1 MERRGGIEL
10 QEGAGGL
17 PHAWPANTHYKA
29 TPLPTTSGFLR
40 YFRACSLSPVRQGT
54 PRVPQVTWG
63 VLWER
68 NVCPYW
74 MLMEFP
80 ISLYVMVG
88 LLAHIPMHRSL
99 WRQAMAVLPPA
110 TDGKRTSA
118 AWHDPAN
125 SEALKAFSAA
135 AAWQSSCASVAA
147 SPATNEMTTSGQPR
161 ARQSVRKPRSAALR
175 SKSAGTTL
183 G

>member
-10 QEGAGGL
+10 REAAGGL

-54 PRVPQVTWG
+54 PRVPQGTWG

-80 ISLYVMVG
+80 ISLYHWLG
-88 LLAHIPMHRSL
+88 LLAHIPMPRWWQGGFLIVDLCCSML
-99 WRQAMAVLPPA
+99 LL
-110 TDGKRTSA
+110 TSA
-118 AWHDPAN
+118 PPLPTAGISLRFFASTSKP
-125 SEALKAFSAA
+125 
-135 AAWQSSCASVAA
+135 SC
-147 SPATNEMTTSGQPR
+147 
-161 ARQSVRKPRSAALR
+161 
-175 SKSAGTTL
+175 
-183 G
+183 

>member
-1 MERRGGIEL
+1 MRQWSAGGGIEL

-54 PRVPQVTWG
+54 PRVPQGTWG

-80 ISLYVMVG
+80 ISLYVVVG
-88 LLAHIPMHRSL
+88 LLAHIPIRNFVS
-99 WRQAMAVLPPA
+99 
-110 TDGKRTSA
+110 RT
-118 AWHDPAN
+118 
-125 SEALKAFSAA
+125 
-135 AAWQSSCASVAA
+135 
-147 SPATNEMTTSGQPR
+147 EMRDQYSDIG
-161 ARQSVRKPRSAALR
+161 
-175 SKSAGTTL
+175 
-183 G
+183 

>member
-54 PRVPQVTWG
+54 PRVPQGTWG

-80 ISLYVMVG
+80 ISLYVVVG
-88 LLAHIPMHRSL
+88 LLAHIPNSTAPCTVLKKSKKRIPSL
-99 WRQAMAVLPPA
+99 AVIRL
-110 TDGKRTSA
+110 RI
-118 AWHDPAN
+118 WV
-125 SEALKAFSAA
+125 AL
-135 AAWQSSCASVAA
+135 
-147 SPATNEMTTSGQPR
+147 
-161 ARQSVRKPRSAALR
+161 
-175 SKSAGTTL
+175 L
-183 G
+183 GRLFLAQI

>member
-40 YFRACSLSPVRQGT
+40 YFRTCSLGPVRQGT
-54 PRVPQVTWG
+54 PRVPQGTWG

-80 ISLYVMVG
+80 ISLYVVVG
-88 LLAHIPMHRSL
+88 LLAHIP
-99 WRQAMAVLPPA
+99 
-110 TDGKRTSA
+110 T
-118 AWHDPAN
+118 
-125 SEALKAFSAA
+125 E
-135 AAWQSSCASVAA
+135 
-147 SPATNEMTTSGQPR
+147 E
-161 ARQSVRKPRSAALR
+161 LR
-175 SKSAGTTL
+175 HQNDQEQYF
-183 G
+183 

>member
-10 QEGAGGL
+10 REAAGGL

-80 ISLYVMVG
+80 ISLYVVVG
-88 LLAHIPMHRSL
+88 LLAHIPTKERMI
-99 WRQAMAVLPPA
+99 
-110 TDGKRTSA
+110 DGGREF
-118 AWHDPAN
+118 HG
-125 SEALKAFSAA
+125 LLG
-135 AAWQSSCASVAA
+135 
-147 SPATNEMTTSGQPR
+147 SP
-161 ARQSVRKPRSAALR
+161 
-175 SKSAGTTL
+175 
-183 G
+183 

>member
-54 PRVPQVTWG
+54 RRVPQGTWG

-80 ISLYVMVG
+80 ISLYVVVG
-88 LLAHIPMHRSL
+88 LLAHIPKKLGQIYWPLGSRGGISKPYPSTESQKSL
-99 WRQAMAVLPPA
+99 
-110 TDGKRTSA
+110 
-118 AWHDPAN
+118 
-125 SEALKAFSAA
+125 
-135 AAWQSSCASVAA
+135 
-147 SPATNEMTTSGQPR
+147 
-161 ARQSVRKPRSAALR
+161 
-175 SKSAGTTL
+175 
-183 G
+183 

>member
-10 QEGAGGL
+10 REAAGGL
-17 PHAWPANTHYKA
+17 PHAWPANTHYEA

-54 PRVPQVTWG
+54 PRVPQGTWG

-80 ISLYVMVG
+80 ISLYVVVG
-88 LLAHIPMHRSL
+88 LLAHIPIDMFLS
-99 WRQAMAVLPPA
+99 
-110 TDGKRTSA
+110 
-118 AWHDPAN
+118 
-125 SEALKAFSAA
+125 F
-135 AAWQSSCASVAA
+135 SVAWILRLLDA
-147 SPATNEMTTSGQPR
+147 GLIVLVYGGGPSPVPEVIM
-161 ARQSVRKPRSAALR
+161 
-175 SKSAGTTL
+175 
-183 G
+183 

>member
-54 PRVPQVTWG
+54 PRVPQGTWG

-80 ISLYVMVG
+80 ISPYVVMG
-88 LLAHIPMHRSL
+88 LLAHIPIGGPAAPSAKSNCTFAL
-99 WRQAMAVLPPA
+99 AMAPA
-110 TDGKRTSA
+110 
-118 AWHDPAN
+118 
-125 SEALKAFSAA
+125 
-135 AAWQSSCASVAA
+135 
-147 SPATNEMTTSGQPR
+147 
-161 ARQSVRKPRSAALR
+161 RSDVC
-175 SKSAGTTL
+175 
-183 G
+183 

>member
-10 QEGAGGL
+10 REAAGGL

-54 PRVPQVTWG
+54 PRVPQGTWG

-74 MLMEFP
+74 VLMEFP
-80 ISLYVMVG
+80 ISPYVVMG
-88 LLAHIPMHRSL
+88 LLAHIPSSRI
-99 WRQAMAVLPPA
+99 WRGRRALFINAPSGSRCRPA
-110 TDGKRTSA
+110 IPAARKEQRTDGVV
-118 AWHDPAN
+118 
-125 SEALKAFSAA
+125 
-135 AAWQSSCASVAA
+135 SSQLAV
-147 SPATNEMTTSGQPR
+147 
-161 ARQSVRKPRSAALR
+161 
-175 SKSAGTTL
+175 
-183 G
+183 

>member
-54 PRVPQVTWG
+54 PRVPQGTWG

-80 ISLYVMVG
+80 ISPYVVMG
-88 LLAHIPMHRSL
+88 LLAHIPKSPSIFSCCPCVLSPTQIHTARIPWNFPMEYGFHGISMEYGFL
-99 WRQAMAVLPPA
+99 WIP
-110 TDGKRTSA
+110 
-118 AWHDPAN
+118 WIF
-125 SEALKAFSAA
+125 FS
-135 AAWQSSCASVAA
+135 QLV
-147 SPATNEMTTSGQPR
+147 
-161 ARQSVRKPRSAALR
+161 
-175 SKSAGTTL
+175 KSAPQQPWPKKYDMDF
-183 G
+183 